1 MEFYSAKK
9 IMRFLYDQ
17 VSIISKMRAL
27 ITKYKSINVIYH
39 VIQIHMTS
47 SVYAQMLL
55 TFPTCHH
62 DKSIKKENS
71 STNKSYIWQT
81 HIQYYPRWRNNE
93 SNHIKIWNKKGL
105 SILFSPFNIGLIA
118 LPRAIRGGD

>member
-1 MEFYSAKK
+1 M
-9 IMRFLYDQ
+9 I
-17 VSIISKMRAL
+17 
-27 ITKYKSINVIYH
+27 
-39 VIQIHMTS
+39 S
-47 SVYAQMLL
+47 SVYTKMLL

-62 DKSIKKENS
+62 DKSIKKEHS

-81 HIQYYPRWRNNE
+81 HSQHYPRWRNIG

-105 SILFSPFNIGLIA
+105 STLFPTFNTGLIA